1 MRENNRKC
9 VICGAKYTYC
19 SGCGED
25 NDKPAWMSVFHSENC
40 LNIYHITSNYIG
52 GAITKEEAAEQLK
65 QCEINITDQY
75 NPVFKERIENILD
88 ENLKENLDENKNENK
103 DDSQLDG
110 DVVENNVEN
119 NQVEDQQDPE
129 HPDMVDVEENHI
141 DQQSEEIIEE
151 EIAVG

>member
-9 VICGAKYTYC
+9 VICGTKYTYC

-25 NDKPAWMSVFHSENC
+25 NDKPAWMSTFHSQNC
-40 LNIYHITSNYIG
+40 LDIYHITSNYIG

-65 QCEINITDQY
+65 QCDINITDQY
-75 NPVFKERIENILD
+75 NPVFKERIENILSENKD
-88 ENLKENLDENKNENK
+88 ESKDENKEDNK
-103 DDSQLDG
+103 LDG
-110 DVVENNVEN
+110 DVVENNVEIN
-119 NQVEDQQDPE
+119 EAQEEIQKDLE

-141 DQQSEEIIEE
+141 DQQSEDVVEE